1 MAALPPAAGAAT
13 GSPAATAAST
23 DRDPRDYPGLP
34 IAVDARGWERLERG
48 EVVVELQEVAGSAV
62 KRGVAI
68 ALIDVPAERLYGV
81 VTDNARFAE
90 FMPHVDRVDGRSS
103 AGRLDRQRPTARPA
117 PGDRPPLP
125 GAGDRT
131 RSDEEDGWKVRR
143 SAWSYVPGSGNIV
156 ESRGSWTLVELGER
170 RTLLLYEV
178 FTDPGGWIPAWLYNQ
193 ATRKTLPDLIA
204 SVRPGRGRSS
214 RAPAQPRRLPQ
225 RDPPPAR
232 SGHRVQRGQGSA
244 VRAPR
249 RAPAPDRPPGRRRPR
264 CRRRGG
270 RCRRGCPGRR
280 AGRG

>member
-1 MAALPPAAGAAT
+1 MGDERERAATKVGLRRSREKRMRDRDGRRNGGARQVAAVAVVAALLMAAGAAT

-34 IAVDARGWERLERG
+34 IAVDSRGWERLARG
-48 EVVVELQEVAGSAV
+48 EVVVELREVAGSAV

-68 ALIDVPAERLYGV
+68 ALIDEPAARLYGV

-90 FMPHVDRVDGRSS
+90 FMPHVTESTVEAQPDGSIVNEQ
-103 AGRLDRQRPTARPA
+103 RLDLPLVTDRHYRVRVIDTA
-117 PGDRPPLP
+117 
-125 GAGDRT
+125 
-131 RSDEEDGWKVRR
+131 DEENGWKVRR

-204 SVRPGRGRSS
+204 SVAAR
-214 RAPAQPRRLPQ
+214 
-225 RDPPPAR
+225 AR
-232 SGHRVQRGQGSA
+232 SIE
-244 VRAPR
+244 
-249 RAPAPDRPPGRRRPR
+249 
-264 CRRRGG
+264 
-270 RCRRGCPGRR
+270 
-280 AGRG
+280 